1 MRPRQQPAAWGPK
14 GGGAWGARCPRPG
27 APRARAICRGERDG
41 NAAVPCSEPGV
52 LWGELSAAPGPSGS
66 PAGGAELLGAA
77 WPRRDAMALAGAA
90 ARSDPRS
97 RCPPP
102 HPGPPP
108 APSSPSRRD
117 SGPGARSPPACRR
130 SSCSSRWSHALPF
143 SQSLTLWNQPARCN
157 HPALLQASDG
167 WQEKSPRGRPS
178 RKPAP
183 RRGGSAEISS
193 IMKSKRRQGAVRGET
208 VEKVRKCRLGC
219 EWS

>member
-1 MRPRQQPAAWGPK
+1 MRPRRQPAAWGPR
-14 GGGAWGARCPRPG
+14 GGGEAWGVCCPRPG
-27 APRARAICRGERDG
+27 APCGRAICSGEWDG

-52 LWGELSAAPGPSGS
+52 LWGELSAAPPVLLRAVRSFSGRLGRGETRWRWREPQREAIPPLSLPPSAPRPS
-66 PAGGAELLGAA
+66 PV
-77 WPRRDAMALAGAA
+77 
-90 ARSDPRS
+90 
-97 RCPPP
+97 
-102 HPGPPP
+102 
-108 APSSPSRRD
+108 PSPPSRRY
-117 SGPGARSPPACRR
+117 SGAGTRSPPACRR

-167 WQEKSPRGRPS
+167 WQEKSPGGRPS

-183 RRGGSAEISS
+183 RRGGSAEIAS
-193 IMKSKRRQGAVRGET
+193 IMKSKRRQGVVRGET

>member
-1 MRPRQQPAAWGPK
+1 MC
-14 GGGAWGARCPRPG
+14 CPRPG
-27 APRARAICRGERDG
+27 APCGRAICSGEWDG

-52 LWGELSAAPGPSGS
+52 LWGELSAAPPGS
-66 PAGGAELLGAA
+66 PAGGAEFLGAA
-77 WPRRDAMALAGAA
+77 WPRRDTMALAGAA
-90 ARSDPRS
+90 ARSDPPLS
-97 RCPPP
+97 LPPS
-102 HPGPPP
+102 
-108 APSSPSRRD
+108 APRPSPVPSPPSRRY
-117 SGPGARSPPACRR
+117 SGAGTRSPPACRR

-167 WQEKSPRGRPS
+167 WQEKSPGGRPS

-183 RRGGSAEISS
+183 RRGGSAEIAS
-193 IMKSKRRQGAVRGET
+193 IMKSKKRQGVVRGET